1 MKKIFVNFPLLVLA
15 IFASLACQAQAQKM
29 SKAQKQK
36 VIASIGKLMK
46 ENYVFPKVADK
57 MATYL
62 DKQYQNKAYAQA
74 NTPQEFGRLLTR
86 DLLKVSKDKHIRVRF
101 NPKRAQ
107 QMSSGQRR
115 QPSPELIKEME
126 ASDRRQNYGFK
137 KVEILSGNIGYIDL
151 TGFFRKDKAEAT
163 VASAMGF
170 LANTEGIVIDLRRN
184 GGGSPAMVQLI
195 CSYFFNETPV
205 HLNSLYWR
213 RGDRTQEFWTLKKIQ
228 GKRMPNKPL
237 YILTSRGTF
246 SAAEE
251 FSYNMQN
258 LKRAIL
264 VGETTGGGAN
274 PGGGFPIEKMFVMF
288 VPTGRAINPITKT
301 NWEGVGVVP
310 HIKTPAPNALHRAQL
325 ELMKAIKANNPKA
338 RHLDWAMA
346 GLEAKANPVSLNAK
360 VLKSYAGDFTNRKV
374 IFKDGA
380 LYYQR
385 PSVSQKMRKLI
396 PLTKTLFAVEG
407 IDYFRIEFKKDAQ
420 GNVEAVQGLY
430 ERGNRDL
437 SKKGALESK

>member
-1 MKKIFVNFPLLVLA
+1 MKKIFPNISLLALA
-15 IFASLACQAQAQKM
+15 IFASLACQAQAPKM

-36 VIASIGKLMK
+36 VVASIGKLMK

-57 MATYL
+57 MAAYL
-62 DKQYQNKAYAQA
+62 EKQYKNKAYAQA
-74 NTPQEFGRLLTR
+74 NTAPEFGRLLTR
-86 DLLKVSKDKHIRVRF
+86 DLLKISKDKHIRVRF
-101 NPKRAQ
+101 SPKRAK
-107 QMSSGQRR
+107 QMSSGVRR
-115 QPSPELIKEME
+115 RPSPEVIKEME
-126 ASDRRQNYGFK
+126 ADNRRQNYGFK

-151 TGFFRKDKAEAT
+151 TGFFRKDNAEAT

-170 LANTEGIVIDLRRN
+170 LANTEGIIIDLRRN

-195 CSYFFNETPV
+195 CSYFFGEKPV

-213 RGDRTQEFWTLKKIQ
+213 RGDRTQEFWTLKNIKGQ
-228 GKRMPNKPL
+228 RMPNKDL
-237 YILTSRGTF
+237 YVLTSRNTF

-258 LKRAIL
+258 LKRATL

-274 PGGGFPIEKMFVMF
+274 PGGGFPVENMFVMF

-310 HIKTPAPNALHRAQL
+310 HIKTKASNALYSAHL
-325 ELMKAIKANNPKA
+325 ELLKAVKAKNPKA
-338 RHLDWAMA
+338 GHLDWAIA
-346 GLEAKANPVSLNAK
+346 GLEAKTKPVKLSNSQ
-360 VLKSYAGDFTNRKV
+360 LKQYAGDYTNRRV
-374 IFKDGA
+374 IFKDGV

-385 PSVSQKMRKLI
+385 PSVSEKTRKLT
-396 PLTKTLFAVEG
+396 PMTNTLFAVEG
-407 IDYFRIEFKKDAQ
+407 IDYFRIAFKKDAQ
-420 GNVEAVQGLY
+420 GKVVAVQGLY

-437 SKKGALESK
+437 SKKGDIVSK